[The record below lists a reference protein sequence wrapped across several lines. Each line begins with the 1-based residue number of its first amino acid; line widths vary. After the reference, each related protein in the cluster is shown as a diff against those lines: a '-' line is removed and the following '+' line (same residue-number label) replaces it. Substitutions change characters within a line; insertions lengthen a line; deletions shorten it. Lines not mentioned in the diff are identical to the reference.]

1 MQNYGNYQ
9 PMPQP
14 YADRLTQLQNQY
26 NQAVNV
32 PQVGAQMS
40 LPQPQVNQGLLWVS
54 GEVGAKSY
62 LVAPNSTVLL
72 MDSDAQRFYLKSAD
86 NAGMPN
92 LRIFEYTEVTNAP
105 HNAPQT
111 LNTDFKEL
119 DSKYVKGEYY
129 DTVLMEMQ
137 GGYSERDYAMMEDD
151 YAMRGRKRDRM
162 GRYSRE
168 DGMRHNDRMRR
179 GGRRDYSMND
189 GGYSMYDRYMDAKQS
204 YRSNQSMDGKQK
216 LMESLEDYMDDF
228 TEKIKEMYRDSET
241 GEERELIGKFM
252 SKLQNIR

>member
-1 MQNYGNYQ
+1 MEKMKKLCELIESELHKIAEKG
-9 PMPQP
+9 
-14 YADRLTQLQNQY
+14 LTTSNLETAY
-26 NQAVNV
+26 
-32 PQVGAQMS
+32 
-40 LPQPQVNQGLLWVS
+40 
-54 GEVGAKSY
+54 K
-62 LVAPNSTVLL
+62 LVDMYKDIKNT
-72 MDSDAQRFYLKSAD
+72 
-86 NAGMPN
+86 
-92 LRIFEYTEVTNAP
+92 EYWET
-105 HNAPQT
+105 
-111 LNTDFKEL
+111 
-119 DSKYVKGEYY
+119 KGEYY

-137 GGYSERDYAMMEDD
+137 GGYSQNDGYPMMDDD
-151 YAMRGRKRDRM
+151 YSMRGRKRDRM

-168 DGMRHNDRMRR
+168 DGMGGQSYARGR
-179 GGRRDYSMND
+179 GGRDNRGRYSRDGGYSMND

>member
-1 MQNYGNYQ
+1 MEKMKKFCEMIEMELGKI
-9 PMPQP
+9 
-14 YADRLTQLQNQY
+14 ADKGLTTSNLDAAY
-26 NQAVNV
+26 
-32 PQVGAQMS
+32 
-40 LPQPQVNQGLLWVS
+40 
-54 GEVGAKSY
+54 K
-62 LVAPNSTVLL
+62 LVD
-72 MDSDAQRFYLKSAD
+72 MYKDLK
-86 NAGMPN
+86 
-92 LRIFEYTEVTNAP
+92 
-105 HNAPQT
+105 
-111 LNTDFKEL
+111 NTDYWET
-119 DSKYVKGEYY
+119 KGEYY

-137 GGYSERDYAMMEDD
+137 GGYSHTDGRMMEDD
-151 YAMRGRKRDRM
+151 YSMRGRKRDKM

-168 DGMRHNDRMRR
+168 DGMMRDGQSMAR
-179 GGRRDYSMND
+179 GHGSRGRGYSMND